1 MVTWPEKGFNF
12 SAINNFGRKAASGE
26 YLLLLN
32 NDVEVR
38 NGGWLT
44 ELLRPCAHTGGAAI
58 CGAMLYYPDET
69 LQHAGVVTG
78 LGGYAGHSHKYKKAG
93 GSGYM
98 FRTATVQDFSAVT
111 GACLLVKAS
120 VWDEVNGLDEKFAV
134 AFNDVDFCL
143 RVRDKGYRIVWTP
156 YAQLTHYESKSRGG
170 DEKDT
175 AKAARFASE
184 QQQLNDV
191 HGKADIL
198 DDPYYNPSL
207 TRDRED
213 FSESGDLRDLK
224 EGKVTVRWRNA

>member
-1 MVTWPEKGFNF
+1 M
-12 SAINNFGRKAASGE
+12 
-26 YLLLLN
+26 
-32 NDVEVR
+32 R

-44 ELLRPCAHTGGAAI
+44 ELLRPCAHPGGAAI

-143 RVRDKGYRIVWTP
+143 RVRDRGYRIAWTP

-170 DEKDT
+170 DEKDP
-175 AKAARFASE
+175 AKAARFAAE
-184 QQQLNDV
+184 QQRLYDV

-213 FSESGDLRDLK
+213 FSESGDLRNLK